1 MLRPVF
7 RPWRAYAAAVPWEQP
22 MDRIAQHSAFE
33 RLLLRADGEPPVVP
47 WQDSLRTR
55 MMLGFGALVGAL
67 LAVGFVAAF
76 VIARQQIISNAQG
89 RTRYEA
95 AQGADRIRAAMV
107 SVRITGDGIVGLFN
121 TLAPDRQA
129 TVRLL
134 EAMLDADASAVG
146 GLIALEPGVLAD
158 GAPLGY
164 YAGVARHGIGDRDLL
179 AIGYDV
185 RAQPWYRRT
194 LAADA
199 PWWSEPYFNETAGGR
214 WMTTLNM
221 PLRGRNGARLGMVSL
236 DVPLARWEEL
246 VEPMRRIQGQRVA
259 LFSPQGTIV
268 LYPDA
273 GVALKTTFAR
283 FIAERG
289 RHDLLPLEVARVA
302 RQRKE
307 MTHTLPDGSE
317 TRYSVLE
324 PIGDTGWSLQLALS
338 HNAILA
344 DLERIA
350 WRLGT
355 FALAALGLVT
365 LAVRRMARRITNPL
379 RDLTGSASHFAAGEF
394 DYPLRQ
400 TERRDEVGVMARA
413 FDNARG
419 SIKRQMIEIQDM
431 SAARQKLE
439 SELDI
444 ARDIQQAMLP
454 GARQL
459 GADGFHLQAHAL
471 LEPATAVGGDFY
483 SFFERDRHTLWFAIG
498 DVSDKGVP
506 AALFMARTATVLE
519 LAASLGGSPEVALSK
534 ASRRLVQGNDT
545 CMFATVLC
553 GLIDART
560 GELALASAGHE
571 PPVLLRADG
580 STEFVD
586 LVNGPPLG
594 IEVTEDYAVWHGRL
608 RSGDALVAYTDGIT
622 EALDPGNRLFGAD
635 RLLAT
640 LHAGAD
646 AGMLCE
652 ALVADVHRFAA
663 GAPQSDDITVMALRW
678 TAASAGETG

>member
-1 MLRPVF
+1 MLPPF
-7 RPWRAYAAAVPWEQP
+7 PGEQP
-22 MDRIAQHSAFE
+22 MDRTTHHPAFE
-33 RLLLRADGEPPVVP
+33 RPLAHAGSEPPVVP

-55 MMLGFGALVGAL
+55 MMLWFGALVGAL
-67 LAVGFVAAF
+67 LAAGFIVAFAM
-76 VIARQQIISNAQG
+76 ARQQIVSDAQD

-95 AQGADRIRAAMV
+95 ARAAERIRASMV
-107 SVRITGDGIVGLFN
+107 SVRITGDGIIGLFVS
-121 TLAPDRQA
+121 LAPDREA

-158 GAPLGY
+158 GAPMGY
-164 YAGVARHGIGDRDLL
+164 YAGVARRGVADRDLL
-179 AIGYDV
+179 TVVDYDV

-221 PLRGRNGARLGMVSL
+221 PLRGRDGARLGMVSL
-236 DVPLARWEEL
+236 DVPVARWSEL
-246 VEPMRRIQGQRVA
+246 VEPLRRIQGQRPA
-259 LFSPQGTIV
+259 LFAPQGTVV

-273 GVALKTTFAR
+273 DIALKTTFAR
-283 FIAERG
+283 FIDERG
-289 RHDLLPLEVARVA
+289 RTDLLPLERARVS
-302 RQRKE
+302 RRRLE
-307 MTHTLPDGSE
+307 MTNTLPDGSE
-317 TRYSVLE
+317 TRFSVLE
-324 PIGDTGWSLQLALS
+324 PIGDSGWSLQLALS
-338 HNAILA
+338 HHAILA
-344 DLERIA
+344 DLERTTWMLA
-350 WRLGT
+350 A
-355 FALAALGLVT
+355 FALMALGLAT
-365 LAVRRMARRITNPL
+365 LAVRRLARRITNPL

-419 SIKRQMIEIQDM
+419 SIKRQMIEIQGM
-431 SAARQKLE
+431 SAARQKLD
-439 SELDI
+439 SELGI

-454 GARQL
+454 GGRQF
-459 GADGFHLQAHAL
+459 GEDGWHLQAHAQ

-498 DVSDKGVP
+498 DVSDKGIP

-519 LAASLGGSPEVALSK
+519 AAAGLGGSPEAALRR

-553 GLIDART
+553 GLVDART
-560 GELALASAGHE
+560 GELTLASAGHE

-580 STEFVD
+580 STQFVD

-594 IEVTEDYAVWHGRL
+594 IEIQDDYAVWHGRL
-608 RSGDALVAYTDGIT
+608 HAGDALVAYTDGVT
-622 EALDPGNRLFGAD
+622 EALDGGNQQFGSE
-635 RLLAT
+635 RLLSA
-640 LHAGAD
+640 LRASAD
-646 AGMLCE
+646 AGDLC
-652 ALVADVHRFAA
+652 ATLVADVHRFAA
-663 GAPQSDDITVMALRW
+663 DAAQSDDITVLALRW
-678 TAASAGETG
+678 TTTSPGTTE

>member
-1 MLRPVF
+1 
-7 RPWRAYAAAVPWEQP
+7 
-22 MDRIAQHSAFE
+22 MDRIAQGPAFDWPLA
-33 RLLLRADGEPPVVP
+33 RTGSEPPKVP

-55 MMLGFGALVGAL
+55 MMLWFGALVGVL
-67 LAVGFVAAF
+67 LAIGFVAAF
-76 VIARQQIISNAQG
+76 AIARQQIVNNAQA

-95 AQGADRIRAAMV
+95 AQVADRVRAAMA
-107 SVRITGDGIVGLFN
+107 SVRITGDGIIGLISN
-121 TLAPDRQA
+121 LDPDRDS

-134 EAMLDADASAVG
+134 KTMLDADASAVG
-146 GLIALEPGVLAD
+146 GLIALEPGVLPD
-158 GAPLGY
+158 GASMSY
-164 YAGVARHGIGDRDLL
+164 YAGVARRGVADRDLL
-179 AIGYDV
+179 AAAYDV
-185 RAQPWYRRT
+185 RAQSWYRRT

-221 PLRGRNGARLGMVSL
+221 PLRGRDGARLGMVSI
-236 DVPLARWEEL
+236 DVPVARWEEL
-246 VEPMRRIQGQRVA
+246 IEPLRRIPGQRPA
-259 LFSPQGTIV
+259 LFAPEGTIV

-273 GVALKTTFAR
+273 GIALKTTFAQ
-283 FIAERG
+283 FIAAQG
-289 RHDLLPLEVARVA
+289 RRDLLPLERARAA
-302 RQRKE
+302 RQHRK

-338 HNAILA
+338 HSAILA
-344 DLERIA
+344 DLKRTTS
-350 WRLGT
+350 L
-355 FALAALGLVT
+355 LAALALLLLGLTT

-419 SIKRQMIEIQDM
+419 SIKRQIVEIQDM

-439 SELDI
+439 SELGI

-459 GADGFHLQAHAL
+459 GEDGWHLQAHAL

-506 AALFMARTATVLE
+506 AALFMARTVTILE
-519 LAASLGGSPEVALSK
+519 VAAGLGGSPEAALRK
-534 ASRRLVQGNDT
+534 ASRRLAKGNDT

-571 PPVLLRADG
+571 PPILLRADG
-580 STEFVD
+580 RTEFVD
-586 LVNGPPLG
+586 LDNGPALG
-594 IEVTEDYAVWHGRL
+594 LEVNEHYSVWHGRL
-608 RSGDALVAYTDGIT
+608 HSGDALVAYTDGIT
-622 EALDPGNRLFGAD
+622 EALDADYQPFGTERLRA
-635 RLLAT
+635 A
-640 LHAGAD
+640 LHADAD
-646 AGMLCE
+646 AGTLC
-652 ALVADVHRFAA
+652 ATLVTDVHRFAA
-663 GAPQSDDITVMALRW
+663 GAPQSDDITVLALRW
-678 TAASAGETG
+678 TSTSTEATG